1 MSLRS
6 KLTIL
11 VVLPLLICTVVA
23 VLISSFKIR
32 KQGIAGLEDKSASLL
47 TLSIQEWLKH
57 HEDYSSLFEEDH
69 DAKSTKKDST
79 PTGNYKFRISSLD
92 PVNPIHKSQVQ
103 DKPFILK
110 FEKEHCKSITYVN
123 NDSNSLS
130 VMYPLFMEKS
140 KGCQE
145 CHGSRDEKVNAQMDG
160 KLRGMFIVTSSM
172 NNINNQTQSS
182 IIQISSTGF
191 IIMIIAMFLGSLYVI
206 RINRAIQ
213 QINNVSKNLAEG
225 NLMYEVNIQSKDEL
239 GELGN
244 YINTMVQTIKNV
256 IMGVK
261 SAADELNISTKEIAI
276 TANSI
281 SQGANESAASI
292 EEVSSTMEEM
302 IANIDLNSENAT
314 RAKTISEKVNM
325 NMKEVTKESE
335 TAVVANQSIKT
346 SINIINDIVFQTNIL
361 ALNAAVEAA
370 RAGEQGRGFGVVA
383 AEVKKLAEISK
394 KAAEEI
400 VTLSERSLVQAENAS
415 KELMKLMPE
424 LEKAATMV
432 HEIFLSSKEQSHG
445 TTQVGNTIVQLNSV
459 TQQNA
464 AVSEELSSSA
474 DQIAIQAERLRE
486 LISFFKLDN

>member
-1 MSLRS
+1 
-6 KLTIL
+6 
-11 VVLPLLICTVVA
+11 
-23 VLISSFKIR
+23 
-32 KQGIAGLEDKSASLL
+32 
-47 TLSIQEWLKH
+47 
-57 HEDYSSLFEEDH
+57 
-69 DAKSTKKDST
+69 
-79 PTGNYKFRISSLD
+79 
-92 PVNPIHKSQVQ
+92 
-103 DKPFILK
+103 
-110 FEKEHCKSITYVN
+110 
-123 NDSNSLS
+123 
-130 VMYPLFMEKS
+130 
-140 KGCQE
+140 
-145 CHGSRDEKVNAQMDG
+145 
-160 KLRGMFIVTSSM
+160 
-172 NNINNQTQSS
+172 
-182 IIQISSTGF
+182 
-191 IIMIIAMFLGSLYVI
+191 MFLGSLYVI